1 MSITYPTT
9 LDSLPNPTNTDL
21 LENATLAL
29 DHDQQHANANDAI
42 EALEAKVGVNGSAV
56 TTSHDYKLSGVT
68 GSDKAVSKTGTETL
82 TNKTLT
88 APQINFGSDAN
99 GDIIIRNGSGVTTR
113 LAIGTTDQ
121 ILAVQSGLPAW
132 IANPSATTATYST
145 AGIST
150 IDADVRYYA
159 ADAGANDTY
168 VITLSPAPTAY
179 TTGMKIS
186 FKANTINTGAATLN
200 VNSLGAKTIVKG
212 VNTTLADGDIA
223 AGMFCTVIYD
233 GTNFVLQNP
242 VVPAI
247 SITDLSNYAANTLET
262 NVTWNTFQVPMYYS
276 SAGVVPGWHI
286 SGMASSLTSG
296 GYGGAGGLLE
306 LNSGGAAYMS
316 AFLPGTSSTTRY
328 DFSGSKDVRIK
339 FRWKAGAS
347 NILGVGFADTTDI
360 YASNSANGN
369 SARFIFSSGTL
380 YAVTGTGAANTNTD
394 ISSGITSTNW
404 NVFEIVCNTGTDVKF
419 YVNGTLKATHSTNLP
434 TGVIPLSIGYS
445 AATTTYITPIIVSI
459 EN

>member
-1 MSITYPTT
+1 MAINYPTSLDT
-9 LDSLPNPTNTDL
+9 LTNPTSGQGLNSPSH
-21 LENATLAL
+21 AA
-29 DHDQQHANANDAI
+29 QHSNANDAI
-42 EALEAKVGVNGSAV
+42 EALEAKVGANSSAV
-56 TTSHDYKLSGVT
+56 TTSHDYKLSAVT
-68 GSDKAVSKTGTETL
+68 GSDKALTSGTSTQSVTNLTL
-82 TNKTLT
+82 VTPTLSL
-88 APQINFGSDAN
+88 GSDAT
-99 GDIIIRNGSGVTTR
+99 GDMYYRNSGGALTR
-113 LAIGTTDQ
+113 LPIGSTLQ
-121 ILAVQSGLPAW
+121 ILNVDASGIPAW
-132 IANPSATTATYST
+132 VANPSATTATYST
-145 AGIST
+145 AGIAT
-150 IDADVRYYA
+150 IDANVRYYA
-159 ADAGANDTY
+159 ADAGSNDTY

-247 SITDLSNYAANTLET
+247 SITDLSNYTANTLET
-262 NVTWNTFQVPMYYS
+262 NITWNTFQVPMYYS
-276 SAGVVPGWHI
+276 SAGVVPGWYI

-404 NVFEIVCNTGTDVKF
+404 NVFEIVCNPGTDVKF
-419 YVNGTLKATHSTNLP
+419 YVNGTLKATHTTNLP
-434 TGVIPLSIGYS
+434 TSVIPLSIGYS
-445 AATTTYITPIIVSI
+445 AAATTYITPIIVSI